1 MRAALFFVFTFA
13 FCLLLRLRV
22 GLAHRADDV
31 AAARP
36 EVEADAARADVNLAI
51 LGGGRAPERAFR
63 AVCDD
68 VLRVNLARH
77 ARALRRHLV
86 SRVGRE
92 YATAPLVR
100 QGLQA
105 LLAAAHLALGL
116 LAPASERRVEGDA
129 GVDVVRVDAAAAA
142 HTGRSRRVEADG
154 RLIRH
159 GLRRAGLL
167 RRGLPPGL
175 ISLRARDGGV
185 ADDVQSRLRGD
196 QLLHGVL
203 VLRGTRGVYA
213 VGDEDEVA
221 VADRL
226 LREHLDG
233 ALDGAREV
241 RAFAGGELALDGADG
256 LRLVRRPALQ
266 GVRAVAVLEDGDAV
280 ALVQVAE
287 NRERDLA
294 RRVGAKRGV

>member
-36 EVEADAARADVNLAI
+36 EVEADAARADVNLAV
-51 LGGGRAPERAFR
+51 LGGGRAPERALR

-77 ARALRRHLV
+77 ARALRGHLV
-86 SRVGRE
+86 GGVGRE
-92 YATAPLVR
+92 YATARLVR

-116 LAPASERRVEGDA
+116 LAPASERWVEGDA
-129 GVDVVRVDAAAAA
+129 GVDVVRVDAGAA
-142 HTGRSRRVEADG
+142 HAGRSRRVNADG

-175 ISLRARDGGV
+175 IGLRARDGGV

-196 QLLHGVL
+196 QLLNGVL
-203 VLRGTRGVYA
+203 ILRGTRRVYA
-213 VGDEDEVA
+213 VGDEHEVA

-241 RAFAGGELALDGADG
+241 RAFARRELTFDGVRG
-256 LRLVRRPALQ
+256 LRLVSRPALQ
-266 GVRAVAVLEDGDAV
+266 GVWAVAGL
-280 ALVQVAE
+280 
-287 NRERDLA
+287 
-294 RRVGAKRGV
+294 